1 MWNLFDNL
9 VCYSALGT
17 WMGAIATMIGLVS

>member
-17 WMGAIATMIGLVS
+17 WLGTIGTLIGLAL